1 MSVNPSF
8 YSYYLMMLLFISIKI
23 YIKCFHC
30 RNKIFALN
38 FNLFWVFRDRNKL
51 LSVVNAYVYFLCVN
65 SDFYAELERYV
76 LRFKHNITLF
86 KMQSI
91 IHMKHSLFL
100 VVNVT

>member
-8 YSYYLMMLLFISIKI
+8 YSYYLMMLLFIFIQI

-38 FNLFWVFRDRNKL
+38 FNLYWVFRDRNKL